1 MKKKIIIAGIIIAFL
16 AVFLY
21 LQNNWIGTNRLEL
34 AFERLPESFEE
45 FKIIQLSDLHG
56 KAFGAGQQRLVRILK
71 KAEPDMIVIT
81 GDLIDGKRLG
91 EQAALELVS
100 EAVKIAPVYFV
111 TGNHEWW
118 SGIFGTLE
126 ARLKEAGAA
135 VLRNEWKE
143 IDVRGQ
149 KICLAGVD
157 DPASAGRGPGE
168 TGFTESTLQEVAASM
183 PEDSF
188 KILLSHRP
196 EKLPQY
202 SAGGFDLVFS
212 GHAHGGQFRLPF
224 TGGLFAPDQGFFPE
238 YTSGVHR
245 EQSTVMVI
253 SRGLGN
259 SIIPQRLFNR
269 PEVVQVTLK
278 GAGDM

>member
-1 MKKKIIIAGIIIAFL
+1 M
-16 AVFLY
+16 
-21 LQNNWIGTNRLEL
+21 QNNWIGTNRLEL

-100 EAVKIAPVYFV
+100 EGVKIAPVYFV

-202 SAGGFDLVFS
+202 SAAYPKKGKAPGVVKRI
-212 GHAHGGQFRLPF
+212 HAGSMNQIG
-224 TGGLFAPDQGFFPE
+224 
-238 YTSGVHR
+238 YS
-245 EQSTVMVI
+245 
-253 SRGLGN
+253 
-259 SIIPQRLFNR
+259 
-269 PEVVQVTLK
+269 
-278 GAGDM
+278 